1 MSWSIQ
7 IEGLG
12 KKYRRGEVQLLSI
25 NFRESLVHFAR
36 QGVARLLPI
45 RLPTPS
51 STIHHSPFTIH
62 HPSSD
67 PSEFWALKDINL
79 EIQEGEVVG
88 VIGRNGAGKSTLLK
102 ILSRIVLPTRG
113 AVRYRGRMAALLEV
127 GTGFHRELTGRE
139 NIYLNGSILGM
150 RRWEITKKF
159 DEIVEF
165 AGVGDFI
172 DTPVKFYSSGMHVR
186 LAFAVAAHLAPD
198 ILVVDEVLAVG
209 DAAFQKKC
217 LGKMEE
223 VSKRGRTI
231 LFVSHSMF
239 AISSLCKSS
248 IWLEKGRIAARGPA
262 REVIEKYEENLN
274 RGQEES
280 PHAAD
285 RHPEDL
291 AEGAFRI
298 DRVRMF
304 NLAGKESAQFQYN
317 EKLVLIVDLLN
328 VLGGG
333 SFSLEFMLYD
343 EHGHRI
349 SSGASGPYHDQYF
362 EKLVKRI
369 KIEIGPLNLTCGAY
383 RFSFSAICGQD
394 RLDTWENAIA
404 FTITRC
410 RPFGTHW
417 EILARG
423 EGACVIG
430 QRFSEMKGEKAE
442 KEDGGA

>member
-1 MSWSIQ
+1 MSWSIL
-7 IEGLG
+7 IEGVG
-12 KKYRRGEVQLLSI
+12 KKYRRGEIRYLS
-25 NFRESLVHFAR
+25 NSFRESLTR
-36 QGVARLLPI
+36 VAK
-45 RLPTPS
+45 
-51 STIHHSPFTIH
+51 STISRLNPFSHLRPSI
-62 HPSSD
+62 PVLSSD
-67 PSEFWALKDINL
+67 SSEFWALQDIHL
-79 EIQEGEVVG
+79 QIQQGDVVG
-88 VIGRNGAGKSTLLK
+88 VIGRNGVGKSTLLR
-102 ILSRIVLPTRG
+102 ILARIIPPTCG
-113 AVRYRGRMAALLEV
+113 TVRYRGRMAALLEV
-127 GTGFHRELTGRE
+127 GTGFHRELSGRE

-150 RRWEITKKF
+150 RRLEITHKL
-159 DEIVEF
+159 DEIVAF
-165 AGVGDFI
+165 AGIGEFL
-172 DTPVKFYSSGMHVR
+172 DTPVKFYSSGMYVR
-186 LAFAVAAHLAPD
+186 LAFAVAAHLDPD

-223 VSKRGRTI
+223 VARGGRTI

-239 AISSLCKSS
+239 AVSSLCKSS
-248 IWLEKGRIAARGPA
+248 IWLEKGRIAARGPV
-262 REVIEKYEENLN
+262 REVIEKYEGSLD
-274 RGQEES
+274 RRQEDV

-298 DRVRMF
+298 GRVRMF
-304 NLAGKESAQFQYN
+304 NLAGKESTRFQYN

-349 SSGASGPYHDQYF
+349 STGASGPYHDKYF
-362 EKLVKRI
+362 EKPVKRI
-369 KIEIGPLNLTCGAY
+369 KIEIGPLNLTCGTY

-394 RLDTWENAIA
+394 RLDIWENAIA

-430 QRFSEMKGEKAE
+430 QKFSEIKGEKAE